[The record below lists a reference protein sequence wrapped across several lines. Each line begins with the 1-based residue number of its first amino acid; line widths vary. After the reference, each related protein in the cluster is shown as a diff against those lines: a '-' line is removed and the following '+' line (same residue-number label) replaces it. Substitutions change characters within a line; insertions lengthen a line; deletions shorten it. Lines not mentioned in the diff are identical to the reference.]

1 MRHSFASRA
10 LVLAPLMALAACGG
24 GDGAG
29 VQSASS
35 NPAPSYTKFN
45 DLSGSQT
52 MPAAGLLYNVRLI
65 NGANTLTIE
74 AVDPAIA
81 TANYNATTGSV
92 SLTGPQGRASSFT
105 SADIISQTSS
115 ATTYQKGVGSVSV
128 SPTIPAERLTVSTP
142 NVAGVDL
149 NYTRIG
155 SWAIWNTTYN
165 NYQTSTG
172 IFGVNTLASDMPRTG
187 SASYTTTVV
196 GSALHNSGSFPTF
209 RIDSASSTATFS
221 ANFAAN
227 SVSTAINISAFP
239 QTGVSN
245 GAATYSTVATP
256 LFNMSG
262 SGTISSSGSTFSG
275 TISSTSANTNLTGQF
290 AGGFFGPQAAEMGYF
305 FGASG
310 TMPSGYAG
318 YVLGTVTGRKP

>member
-1 MRHSFASRA
+1 MRHSFVTRA
-10 LVLAPLMALAACGG
+10 LVLSPLMALAACG

-35 NPAPSYTKFN
+35 NPAPAYTKFN
-45 DLSGSQT
+45 DLSGAQT
-52 MPAAGLLYNVRLI
+52 MAASGLLYNTRTI
-65 NGANTLTIE
+65 NGVFTLTVE
-74 AVDPAIA
+74 AADPAIA

-115 ATTYQKGVGSVSV
+115 ATAYQKGVGTIANA
-128 SPTIPAERLTVSTP
+128 PTIPAERLTVSTP
-142 NVAGVDL
+142 NVGGVDL
-149 NYTRIG
+149 SYTRIG
-155 SWAIWNTTYN
+155 SWGIWNASYN

-187 SASYTTTVV
+187 SANYTTTVV
-196 GSALHNSGSFPTF
+196 GSAYQNSGSFPTF
-209 RIDSASSTATFS
+209 RIDSATSTANFT
-221 ANFAAN
+221 ANFGTN
-227 SVSTAINISAFP
+227 SVSTALNLSAFP

-256 LFNMSG
+256 LLSMTG

-275 TISSTSANTNLTGQF
+275 VMTSTTANSNLAGQF

-310 TMPSGYAG
+310 TLPSGYPG
-318 YVLGTVTGRKP
+318 FVLGTVTGRKP